1 LAFFWLNP
9 TGASSGEGGR
19 EAIEH
24 YPAAP
29 RIDSGRAVL
38 YSLKV
43 VSRGIFLAAWLG
55 LAVSA
60 SAAERPAVFLA
71 AAARGGEVA
80 VRPGEVVEVRW
91 AAVPRGVEEMELL
104 LSLDGG
110 RHFTVRVTPDLEADR
125 GSYAWRV
132 PPLPSGDA
140 RLAVRVNLDGR
151 EVLGGVSARFRIA
164 DDHAVHRWSARSH
177 GGDLWVSSPEG
188 GAMAPP
194 PGRDDDRD
202 AVLQLAGRA
211 PRSRLA
217 PGWPGAASLT
227 PPSLKQ
233 APSRRVAV
241 AARDHTPASSQGA
254 TTRARRDSCPLAL
267 PLRI

>member
-1 LAFFWLNP
+1 
-9 TGASSGEGGR
+9 
-19 EAIEH
+19 
-24 YPAAP
+24 
-29 RIDSGRAVL
+29 
-38 YSLKV
+38 
-43 VSRGIFLAAWLG
+43 
-55 LAVSA
+55 
-60 SAAERPAVFLA
+60 
-71 AAARGGEVA
+71 
-80 VRPGEVVEVRW
+80 
-91 AAVPRGVEEMELL
+91 MELL

-194 PGRDDDRD
+194 GGDDEEDG
-202 AVLQLAGRA
+202 VLQMAGGA

-217 PGWPGAASLT
+217 PCGPAAASLI

-233 APSRRVAV
+233 ALSRRVAV
-241 AARDHTPASSQGA
+241 AARDVEPAAGRGA
-254 TTRARRDSCPLAL
+254 TAQARRGCSRLVL